1 QPGLHRP
8 RARDLNERLD
18 RRPFLDEAAIR
29 IEVEARPRGWIARE
43 IDQFPGI
50 GVDPL
55 LTVDVAGRV
64 GKPRDIARVEVTA
77 LDDAESGLPWLGAI
91 ILACPENVA
100 VAAADHADDT
110 PGIVIVDG
118 RRGIRAKTSQHQSR
132 STLALPEDGEAG
144 AGIVKGGQP
153 RRIDQRRVGK
163 RAQ

>member
-64 GKPRDIARVEVTA
+64 GKPRDVARVEVTA
-77 LDDAESGLPWLGAI
+77 LDDAQAGPPWLRAI

-100 VAAADHADDT
+100 VAAADHADHT
-110 PGIVIVDG
+110 PGIVIVDRG
-118 RRGIRAKTSQHQSR
+118 RGICAKTPEHQGR
-132 STLALPEDGEAG
+132 SPLAVTENGEAG

-153 RRIDQRRVGK
+153 
-163 RAQ
+163 